1 MHRTLSILIVMC
13 AHRMNKHVLLLL
25 LLLLLLLSACA
36 PVTVHLSRCLPEA
49 GLSGELKTLREQTQA
64 PASPP
69 LLEQS
74 CC

>member
-1 MHRTLSILIVMC
+1 MHRNLSILIVMC
-13 AHRMNKHVLLLL
+13 AHRMNKHV
-25 LLLLLLLSACA
+25 LLLSACA